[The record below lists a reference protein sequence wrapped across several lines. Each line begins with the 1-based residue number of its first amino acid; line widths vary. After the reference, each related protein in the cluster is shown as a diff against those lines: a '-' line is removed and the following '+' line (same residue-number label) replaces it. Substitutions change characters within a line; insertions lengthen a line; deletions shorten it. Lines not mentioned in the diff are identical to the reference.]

1 MGPDITDSFSN
12 FLTMSNSREREYLK
26 PREFLLDL
34 NPDNEKIINS
44 SLMSVPVRFPNGNMI
59 MFPSDLF
66 LIFETENLKDAYPSF
81 IS

>member
-1 MGPDITDSFSN
+1 M
-12 FLTMSNSREREYLK
+12 
-26 PREFLLDL
+26 LDL
-34 NPDNEKIINS
+34 NPENEKIINS